1 MIMSEHQSEIKTTNL
16 NTIEEAIA
24 DIKAGKVIIVVD
36 DEDRE
41 NEGDF
46 ICAAE
51 CVTPEIINFMATHGR
66 GLICTP
72 IDENRADELDLPM
85 MVRSNTAL
93 HETAFTVSIDLTGQG
108 CTTGISAYDRSTGIR
123 AMIDPK
129 TKSTD
134 FARPG
139 HIFPLRA
146 KSGGVLRR
154 TGHTE
159 AAIDLAKIS
168 GFYPAGVLVEILNED
183 GTMARLPELINI
195 AKKFDLKLISIKD
208 LVAYRMRTER
218 IIRKELE
225 VELSTKFGDFDV
237 VAFSQV
243 TTGDTHLAI
252 KKGEW
257 SIDDP
262 VLVRVHSSTNTGDIL
277 GTLFKGYGTQL
288 QRSLEMIEKEGRGM
302 LLYMRHN
309 NEDDSLLSHLK
320 EIKKEKETGEK
331 TLGEG
336 TESKEQRDYGVGA
349 QILRELNVTKIRLI
363 TNSPKR
369 RIGLIGY
376 GLEIVENV
384 GY

>member
-1 MIMSEHQSEIKTTNL
+1 MSEHQSETKNTNL

-51 CVTPEIINFMATHGR
+51 CITPEIINFMATHGR

-93 HETAFTVSIDLTGQG
+93 HETAFTVSIDLIGQG
-108 CTTGISAYDRSTGIR
+108 CTTGISAYDRSTGIK
-123 AMIDPK
+123 AMINSE

-139 HIFPLRA
+139 HIFFFLL
-146 KSGGVLRR
+146 KSGGVIRR

-159 AAIDLAKIS
+159 AAIDLAQIS

-195 AKKFDLKLISIKD
+195 AKRFDLKLISIKD

-237 VAFSQV
+237 VAFTQV

-257 SIDDP
+257 KIDDP

-288 QRSLEMIEKEGRGM
+288 QRSLEMIEKEGQGM

-309 NEDDSLLSHLK
+309 HEDDSLLNHLK
-320 EIKKEKETGEK
+320 EIKREKETGEK

-336 TESKEQRDYGVGA
+336 TQSMEQRDYGVGA

>member
-1 MIMSEHQSEIKTTNL
+1 MIMTEHQSDTKSTNL

-51 CVTPEIINFMATHGR
+51 CITPEIINFMATHGR

-93 HETAFTVSIDLTGQG
+93 HETAFTVSIDLIGQG
-108 CTTGISAYDRSTGIR
+108 CTTGISAYDRSTGIK
-123 AMIDPK
+123 AMINPA

-183 GTMARLPELINI
+183 GTMARLPELIDI
-195 AKKFDLKLISIKD
+195 AKRFDLKLISIKD

-218 IIRKELE
+218 IIKKELE
-225 VELSTKFGDFDV
+225 VELSTKFGDFEV
-237 VAFSQV
+237 VAFTQV

-257 SIDDP
+257 KIDDP

-277 GTLFKGYGTQL
+277 GTLFKGYGSQL
-288 QRSLEMIEKEGRGM
+288 QRSLEMIEKEGQGM

-320 EIKKEKETGEK
+320 EIKREKETGEK
-331 TLGEG
+331 MLGEG